1 MTKKMDDSLFEDVP
15 FEAEAMDDSLFEE
28 VEYTEEPISKLES
41 GLRGAGQGATM
52 GFMDELMATL
62 GTKGASPSQVVAD
75 PKKAIETEK
84 QMMKDYDQNLAEERD
99 KFKASAEAN
108 PWTSGI
114 AEVAGGILPGLLTG
128 GGATAANV
136 AKTGA
141 NLGAKAAMKT
151 AAKEGGK
158 LGAKYG
164 AASGLGYSEA
174 EDLEGL
180 AKDTALGSVV
190 GTLGGAVLPVG
201 IEGAKRVGKGSLD
214 AVKALLGKIPGA
226 KTIGAGYKYGKQGKS
241 ISTDQLDDDLSN
253 IANDVLEN
261 IKKKKADNN
270 LSGIK
275 DELDAMGIKVN
286 TKEAINS
293 AIDDLEKISA
303 KDFLNQNDDT
313 ILTKLQEFS
322 GRKLSEEKL
331 MEKAIKSS
339 IKKKAQAEGLDEQA
353 VIKAE
358 KALAKQA
365 LKKGEILESMDD
377 VIVPMDDIA
386 PRDLI
391 TGNPLVTSEGNIL
404 KSQGKFTNSR
414 GEQSTK
420 RILSDVTDFQP
431 EISKTTGP
439 DGRAIV
445 STKDLG
451 TGKIDTL
458 VGNIEKKLDVDM
470 ENMSFSDVD
479 ILRNQ
484 LNEIT
489 KLAKVKGSTND
500 PAMRRATDLAVKLK
514 ELTDTAAEKFKGTEL
529 VDRRDTFSNIFT
541 AEDMLGIKGRL
552 DVKGSADKFAKA
564 TKLMEALGTEGGIGK
579 RRTSAEATRLL
590 GDDVITPKMAEDLDI
605 IKALNTTI
613 QKDDAGNISRSGLYR
628 QAVGFVPNIIG
639 QGASKVEKITNPI
652 VKASKTAAN
661 MSTEQMAN
669 FGQKLSTSNNP
680 ASQIMGNRITE
691 AMSKEGPAQS
701 QAIWALSQ
709 SPGFREMVRQYSN
722 DLDQEVFG
730 QDSQEAPVA
739 PTEPQDGNLVID
751 PSRNPDELTQVIE
764 QADSIIDRVNQQQ
777 SSGDNTPMSQ
787 LDELL
792 AVINELNVAPETI
805 DELERDATD
814 MVGFTDGQILKDK
827 LRRLQGIS

>member
-1 MTKKMDDSLFEDVP
+1 MTKPTWDDTEEFEDIP
-15 FEAEAMDDSLFEE
+15 TFDD
-28 VEYTEEPISKLES
+28 TEEIEEISKLES
-41 GLRGAGQGATM
+41 GLRGAGQGATL
-52 GFMDELMATL
+52 GFLDELMASL

-75 PKKAIETEK
+75 PKKAIQTEK

-108 PWTSGI
+108 PWTSGV

-128 GGATAANV
+128 GGAAAANV

-141 NLGAKAAMKT
+141 NLGAKAAMKS

-164 AASGLGYSEA
+164 AASGAGYSEA

-180 AKDTALGSVV
+180 ASDVALGT
-190 GTLGGAVLPVG
+190 GAGALGGAVLPVG
-201 IEGAKRVGKGSLD
+201 IEGAKRAGKGSLD
-214 AVKALLGKIPGA
+214 AVKALLGKVPGA

-241 ISTDQLDDDLSN
+241 ISTEQLDDDLSK
-253 IANDVLEN
+253 IANEVLDN
-261 IKKKKADNN
+261 IKQKKADNN

-275 DELDAMGIKVN
+275 DELDAMGIKVD

-293 AIDDLEKISA
+293 AIDDLEKIKA

-322 GRKLSEEKL
+322 GRRMSEEKL
-331 MEKAIKSS
+331 MEKAIKDS
-339 IKKKAQAEGLDEQA
+339 IKKKTQAEGLDEQA

-365 LKKGEILESMDD
+365 LKKGDTLEAVDD
-377 VIVPMDDIA
+377 VINPMDD
-386 PRDLI
+386 L
-391 TGNPLVTSEGNIL
+391 GMPLSTSEGQIL
-404 KSQGKFTNSR
+404 QSKGKFTTPD
-414 GEQSTK
+414 GDEYTK
-420 RILSDVTDFQP
+420 KVLADTTDFQP
-431 EISKTTGP
+431 EISKTVGP

-451 TGKIDTL
+451 TGKINTL

-470 ENMSFSDVD
+470 ENMTFSDVD

-514 ELTDTAAEKFKGTEL
+514 ELSDTAAERLKGNAL

-552 DVKGSADKFAKA
+552 DVKGDADKFKKA

-579 RRTSAEATRLL
+579 RRTAAEATRLL
-590 GDDVITPKMAEDLDI
+590 GDDVVTPKMAEDLDI
-605 IKALNTTI
+605 IKALNTTV

-639 QGASKVEKITNPI
+639 QGVAKVGKITNPVI
-652 VKASKTAAN
+652 KASKTASN
-661 MSTEQMAN
+661 MSSEQLVK
-669 FGQKLSTSNNP
+669 FGQKLAATDNP
-680 ASQIMGNRITE
+680 GSQIVGNRIVE

-709 SPGFREMVRQYSN
+709 SPGFREMVRRYSN

-730 QDSQEAPVA
+730 QDVQEAPVA
-739 PTEPQDGNLVID
+739 PTESQDGNLVID
-751 PSRNPDELTQVIE
+751 PSRNPDELTRVIE

-792 AVINELNVAPETI
+792 AVINELNVASETI

>member
-52 GFMDELMATL
+52 GFLDELMASF
-62 GTKGASPSQVVAD
+62 GTKGASPSQIISE
-75 PKKAIETEK
+75 PKKAIETER

-141 NLGAKAAMKT
+141 TMGAKAAMKT

-174 EDLEGL
+174 EDLGGMAE
-180 AKDTALGSVV
+180 DVALG
-190 GTLGGAVLPVG
+190 GTIGALGGAVLPVG
-201 IEGAKRVGKGSLD
+201 IEGAKRVGKGSMD
-214 AVKALLGKIPGA
+214 TVKALLGKIPGA
-226 KTIGAGYKYGKQGKS
+226 KTMAAGYKYGKKGKS
-241 ISTDQLDDDLSN
+241 ISTEQLDDDLSK
-253 IANDVLEN
+253 IANDVLDN
-261 IKKKKADNN
+261 IKQKKADNN

-275 DELDAMGIKVN
+275 DELDAMGIKVD

-322 GRKLSEEKL
+322 GRRLSEEKL
-331 MEKAIKSS
+331 MEKAIKDS
-339 IKKKAQAEGLDEQA
+339 IKKKTQAQGFDEQA

-365 LKKGEILESMDD
+365 LKKGEVLESIDD
-377 VIVPMDDIA
+377 AIIPMDD
-386 PRDLI
+386 L
-391 TGNPLVTSEGNIL
+391 GLPLTTSEGNIL
-404 KSQGKFTNSR
+404 QTQGKFTSSK
-414 GEQSTK
+414 GDQSTK
-420 RILSDVTDFQP
+420 KILSDVTDFQP
-431 EISKTTGP
+431 EISKTIGP

-451 TGKIDTL
+451 TGKVNAI

-470 ENMSFSDVD
+470 ENMSFTDVD
-479 ILRNQ
+479 ILRSQ

-489 KLAKVKGSTND
+489 KLAKVKGSTQD

-514 ELTDTAAEKFKGTEL
+514 ELTDIAAEKLKGSEL
-529 VDRRDTFSNIFT
+529 VDRRNTFSDIFT

-552 DVKGSADKFAKA
+552 DVKGTADKFAKT

-579 RRTSAEATRLL
+579 RRAASEATRLL
-590 GDDVITPKMAEDLDI
+590 GDDVITPSMTQDLDI
-605 IKALNTTI
+605 IKALNTTV
-613 QKDDAGNISRSGLYR
+613 QRDDAGNISRSGLYK
-628 QAVGFVPNIIG
+628 QAVGFIPNIIG
-639 QGASKVEKITNPI
+639 QGAAKVGKITNPI
-652 VKASKTAAN
+652 IKASKAVTD
-661 MSTEQMAN
+661 MSSEQLAN
-669 FGQKLSTSNNP
+669 FGQKLISQDNP
-680 ASQIMGNRITE
+680 GSKLVGNRIIE

-709 SPGFREMVRQYSN
+709 SPGFREMVRRYSD

-730 QDSQEAPVA
+730 QDVQEAPVA
-739 PTEPQDGNLVID
+739 PVTTEEGNFVID

-764 QADSIIDRVNQQQ
+764 QADTIIDRVNQQQ